1 MTPMDNF
8 YPPTGGSSGDH
19 QPTEQFWHGQGAPPG
34 GQDPRYGYPWQQP
47 GLPAHTAKDRHQAW
61 HWTVGIA
68 LAALLAGGGVIAGV
82 SLASTSLSGAPAAGT
97 GAETGSTGTGAAGT
111 GAAGTGTAGAGG
123 GAGSGAGSS
132 TGSGPGGAAS
142 QAVLLNAAL
151 NAAGSPD
158 AAFTTTASAATGVA
172 ATGGPSVG
180 AGTGTAS
187 VAPASPAARRC
198 ARAAR
203 AAREAR
209 LSGHPRLSG
218 AARAATARC
227 RFIRRRIVRFFL
239 LRGVDGQFSFRT
251 RSGAIRTLAY
261 ERGVIESVTGGHSIV
276 VKAADGTIWT
286 WNLVSRTVVRDSGG
300 RVSESTLAVGEP
312 VWVGGRVV
320 GGAKDARLIFVRPP
334 SG

>member
-1 MTPMDNF
+1 MDNF
-8 YPPTGGSSGDH
+8 YPPTGGGSGDH
-19 QPTEQFWHGQGAPPG
+19 QPTEQFWHGQGVPPG
-34 GQDPRYGYPWQQP
+34 GQDSRYGYPWQQS
-47 GLPAHTAKDRHQAW
+47 GLPAHTAKDRRQAW

-82 SLASTSLSGAPAAGT
+82 SLASTSLSGAPAAST
-97 GAETGSTGTGAAGT
+97 GAGAGSTGTGAAGT
-111 GAAGTGTAGAGG
+111 GTEG
-123 GAGSGAGSS
+123 
-132 TGSGPGGAAS
+132 
-142 QAVLLNAAL
+142 
-151 NAAGSPD
+151 
-158 AAFTTTASAATGVA
+158 TASAA
-172 ATGGPSVG
+172 P
-180 AGTGTAS
+180 AGSA
-187 VAPASPAARRC
+187 ASPAARRC

-203 AAREAR
+203 AAGAAR
-209 LSGHPRLSG
+209 LSGHPRLSR

-239 LRGVDGQFSFRT
+239 LRGIDGQFSFRT

-261 ERGVIESVTGGHSIV
+261 ERGVIESVTGGRSIV

-300 RVSESTLAVGEP
+300 RVSESRFAVGEP